1 MEGERAWHWT
11 LGDTVAFSQ
20 AFLVV
25 SLGEGS
31 RMMELEPKS
40 GEETDVELI
49 DCDDDGQETA
59 PPCGMDG
66 RTVRGGQD
74 LGSVMMRMV
83 DSDDTGVGR
92 GERAAQQCRE
102 WALGGGVHRVMER
115 GRFWWEEEK
124 DSSEKHSVVGKEEA
138 LGDREARE
146 VWELEREPVA
156 WTRHCLS
163 HVAGTAMRCL

>member
-31 RMMELEPKS
+31 RMTELEPKS

-74 LGSVMMRMV
+74 LGSVTMRMV

-102 WALGGGVHRVMER
+102 WALGGDIHRVMER
-115 GRFWWEEEK
+115 GRF
-124 DSSEKHSVVGKEEA
+124 
-138 LGDREARE
+138 
-146 VWELEREPVA
+146 
-156 WTRHCLS
+156 
-163 HVAGTAMRCL
+163 